1 MSMTR
6 RDIFTSVP
14 LTLLASSLAHAQ
26 AEQRLSSGVFVFAG
40 LPVRKDD
47 GNEFRNI
54 VNSTTPTGE
63 RVEIHE
69 TMLAPGKMPH
79 PPHQHAHS
87 EFWLIREGN
96 VEITINGKAQ
106 RIGSGSAA
114 FAASNELHSIK
125 NVGATPASYF
135 VVAIGPMAAAS

>member
-1 MSMTR
+1 MPFTR
-6 RDIFTSVP
+6 RDIFASIP
-14 LTLLASSLAHAQ
+14 FALLATSLARAQ
-26 AEQRLSSGVFVFAG
+26 AGQRLSSAVFPFAG
-40 LPVRKDD
+40 LPIRKAD

-79 PPHQHAHS
+79 PAHQHAHS
-87 EFWLIREGN
+87 EFWLIREGE
-96 VEITINGKAQ
+96 VELTINGKTQ

-114 FAASNELHSIK
+114 FAAANELHSIK
-125 NVGATPASYF
+125 NVGTSPASYF
-135 VVAIGPMAAAS
+135 VVAIGPIPNAA